1 MEHKLQRTRLKT
13 MKINIILFIQ
23 HFPPILLHEKV
34 VKEINKTVIHS
45 IDIFLMVNEIADRKN
60 VIFES
65 VKDLITL

>member
-1 MEHKLQRTRLKT
+1 